1 VLPKKG
7 DVYTVTLYLDASKF
21 TSAPAGAGTVVNRK
35 NSDGVTKSVY
45 PFTFN
50 YTLPADSFALPDA
63 NFNPAS
69 FGFPGVTDATRE
81 NLAQLEVGQDL
92 AISWSRNKTT
102 LADGAVFG
110 SFYTGRFMSSYDQW
124 QTLQSTA
131 SPVFEYDDVNG
142 IVPLSAN
149 YQNFQVFNHGGTPTG
164 MNGEYSREDVYKD
177 SNCGKAT
184 LNNYR
189 NGLVVTVPLIQKA
202 IAGTTTTWTS
212 TSCSTKDAALA
223 AAKFEDPTNAA
234 SYSIVYSNQRVRKQ
248 YVSDRGRLVATS
260 DTAQVLTFNDLIS
273 RERNGTFNF
282 CSAYQGLIRSRQVYV
297 QLSDVNG
304 RQLMEMRDVWWDYPN
319 KTPYPGGPVPDRPNR
334 ATDPLFLANTSV
346 GKVGYNGERGFVH
359 AVQTK
364 QGSQC
369 TPKVWYD

>member
-1 VLPKKG
+1 VLPQKG
-7 DVYTVTLYLDASKF
+7 DRYSVTLYLDASKF
-21 TSAPAGAGTVVNRK
+21 TQAPAGASAAVNRK

-63 NFNPAS
+63 NFNPAT
-69 FGFPGVTDATRE
+69 FGFPGVTDATRV

-110 SFYTGRFMSSYDQW
+110 SFYAGRFMSSFDQW
-124 QTLQSTA
+124 HTLQSTA
-131 SPVFEYDDVNG
+131 NPLFRYDAVNG
-142 IVPLSAN
+142 VVPLSAN
-149 YQNFQVFNHGGTPTG
+149 YEDFEEFNHGGTPTG
-164 MNGEYSREDVYKD
+164 VNGAYRREDVYKD

-189 NGLVVTVPLIQKA
+189 NGLVVTVPLIRKA
-202 IAGTTTTWTS
+202 IVGTTTTWTS
-212 TSCSTKDAALA
+212 TSCSTKDADLA
-223 AAKFEDPTNAA
+223 AAKLADPLNAD
-234 SYSIVYSNQRVRKQ
+234 SYSIVYSNQRARKQ
-248 YVSDRGRLVATS
+248 YTSDRGRLVATS
-260 DTAQVLTFNDLIS
+260 DTAQVLKFNDLIS
-273 RERNGTFNF
+273 RERDDTFNF

-319 KTPYPGGPVPDRPNR
+319 KTPYPGGSVADRPNQ
-334 ATDPLFLANTSV
+334 ASDPLFLANTSV
-346 GKVGYNGERGFVH
+346 GKVGYAGERGFVH

-364 QGSQC
+364 RGSQC
-369 TPKVWYD
+369 TSKVW